1 MLENMTPL
9 LLEDTWACSNI
20 EHLLQS
26 TSGNEQIQA
35 NTLLGFRLISRI
47 ADILQERPTVDNDED
62 VDILEKDFS
71 EEEDKAEEESEV
83 FGQWFQPKPSVLIS
97 RIRRHFEK
105 NLINKVKNELSTW
118 SQIHKAN
125 FLGNMSNAIKNAK
138 KDDFGKNPEMYEDK
152 ISFNGQQIIYRL
164 AMFVLMKEKNFQSKN
179 ESIKTSLS
187 QKIENF
193 LKSLQ
198 RDQLAKEKP
207 NLYEQMNMKNP
218 LDFDPKNLRGK
229 ELLEIV
235 LQGIKR
241 PTESEFLA
249 LYRNQFFDV
258 NNHLFSDQMIT
269 EAFIKNKSESPLKKR
284 IAFDLAES
292 FTSLDKSHISQMRE
306 KSIVKPIIETHTVI
320 EGANILNK
328 RGVEKL
334 IENLN
339 NKPFGDIINDN
350 FSGINF
356 AYLIITLILNFKE
369 QIQ

>member
-47 ADILQERPTVDNDED
+47 GDILQNRPTIDNDED
-62 VDILEKDFS
+62 IDILEKDFT
-71 EEEDKAEEESEV
+71 EEEDKAEEDSEI
-83 FGQWFQPKPSVLIS
+83 FCQWFQPKPSVLIS

-125 FLGNMSNAIKNAK
+125 FFGNMSSAIKNAK
-138 KDDFGKNPEMYEDK
+138 KDDFGKNPELYEDN

-164 AMFVLMKEKNFQSKN
+164 AMFVLMKEKSFQGKS

-187 QKIENF
+187 QKIDEF
-193 LKSLQ
+193 VKGLQ

-241 PTESEFLA
+241 PSESEFLA

-284 IAFDLAES
+284 IAFDLMTES
-292 FTSLDKSHISQMRE
+292 FTSLDKSNISQLRE
-306 KSIVKPIIETHTVI
+306 KSIIKPIIETHPALI

-339 NKPFGDIINDN
+339 NKPFEDIINDN
-350 FSGINF
+350 FSGICF
-356 AYLIITLILNFKE
+356 LIQTN
-369 QIQ
+369 